1 MVVTPMKEKV
11 RYDPYAIAE
20 ILSAKKLSSRR
31 IEELSD
37 HRISKSWVCGLK
49 RHCYTYAVKDKLL
62 ILSEVLGVTLEDLT
76 CVKVPGHRGP
86 LPLERE
92 IRRFI
97 YGR

>member
-1 MVVTPMKEKV
+1 MKEKV
-11 RYDPYAIAE
+11 LYDPYAVRKLIRD
-20 ILSAKKLSSRR
+20 SGLSSRR
-31 IEELSD
+31 IEQLSNR
-37 HRISKSWVCGLK
+37 RISKSWVCGLK
-49 RHCYTYAVKDKLL
+49 RHSYTYAEKDKLL
-62 ILSEVLGVTLEDLT
+62 ILSEVLNVPLEYLT

>member
-1 MVVTPMKEKV
+1 MKEKI
-11 RYDPYAIAE
+11 RYDPNAIAD
-20 ILSAKKLSSRR
+20 IISSKKLSSRK
-31 IEELSD
+31 IEELSN
-37 HRISKSWVCGLK
+37 HRISKSWVCGL
-49 RHCYTYAVKDKLL
+49 RRDCYTYAEKEKLL
-62 ILSEVLGVTLEDLT
+62 ILSEVLDVPLESLM